1 MKKLSIEI
9 ENLKCNGCG
18 ITISNTLLKLT
29 GVHEVD
35 IDHENSIVNISFV
48 GCEEIKRK
56 AVENKLAQIGYPKKG
71 TGNSFQKAKSY
82 VSCAI
87 GKLSDKEKI

>member
-1 MKKLSIEI
+1 MNELSLEI

-18 ITISNTLLKLT
+18 ITISNAILKLN

-35 IDHENSIVNISFV
+35 IDHENSIVNIVFV
-48 GCEEIKRK
+48 GSEEMKKKVIEK
-56 AVENKLAQIGYPKKG
+56 KLAQLGYPIKG
-71 TGNSFQKAKSY
+71 TGNTIHKAKSY

-87 GKLSDKEKI
+87 GKMTEKTER